1 MTRAASRL
9 VGRDAELGRLGH
21 AAERAR
27 SGERTVVVIE
37 GDAGLGKS
45 RLVAEALAVHHHP
58 ADVVGLGYGIELT
71 GGQIPYGVA
80 ADLLRTLVR
89 DAGADRVRSAAG
101 AYAPALAPLCPDLGP
116 EADAEATAARI
127 LPAYASTIE
136 WLGVERLVW
145 LVIDDLPWVDAAS
158 RDLIGYLARVVR
170 SSRLLVVVTVRTH
183 DPASDPAVTELVDSV
198 TALDGVDRIPL
209 NVLGREDTAALVTD
223 LTSGTA
229 TQEQVERLVAAG
241 QGSPLLTEQLVA
253 AGLDD
258 HGLGLVVSPMLARIQ
273 RLDPDTLRL
282 VQLAALGDGHLAHR
296 LLRLVYA
303 APEARFDA
311 AVDHALDVGLLRYRT
326 EEREFTFA
334 HPLLRAAAEETLSP
348 AERLRGHH
356 GWGEVLC
363 DPRHHHDEAR
373 LLVAAA
379 HHWAATDD
387 DTASFRAALTAARV
401 TNRMGD
407 GAGTGNL
414 LLRAWNLWERVPDA
428 AVVAGRGRDDL
439 LVDLADALQSADR
452 LAECAPIF
460 EGELDRTRGDPTAP
474 PLRRL
479 YLAMAAGDIR
489 DVLGDTADPGLYAAA
504 LPSATALLAEPPA
517 PLLSRGLNA
526 LAWYVRW
533 SDPALSYRLFARA
546 LEVSREVGG
555 SAEISFNSGLV
566 AYQLASRGRHDEA
579 LAVCDSGLESC
590 VGLVDYLGLEDVR
603 GNVLALSGKL
613 QAGVAQLERALARLP
628 DPSLAPAEW
637 VQSALRTAEWLTS
650 TGNWARAES
659 LLRTCAEL
667 NVDEWLTRTFVA
679 ADTSVFACHRGELDR
694 AARLADAAWESLG
707 PSEQSQWAVV
717 RYAVRRCRALVAAS
731 RRDHDEAHRLLAPLL
746 SHPGIETDAM
756 LWGAAELAARVE
768 GDRADLGAP
777 PARDSLALVTAALEA
792 LPSDGPF
799 LTALQR
805 QARADLARAEHTD
818 TADTWAEV
826 RHTWLDLGHIPS
838 TGWACFRL
846 AGAHVRAGDRH
857 SAEAPLGEAWQIAE
871 RLGAAPLR
879 DAVVDLARGARIP
892 LARPP
897 DSTRPTSGP
906 LARLTERELEVLR
919 HVAAGRSNDEIAEAL
934 FISPK
939 TASVHVSRILVK
951 LDVTTRTKAAAF
963 AYKAGLVTLPSGDM
977 SPS

>member
-1 MTRAASRL
+1 M
-9 VGRDAELGRLGH
+9 GRDAELGRLGH

-27 SGERTVVVIE
+27 SGARTAVVIE

-45 RLVAEALAVHHHP
+45 RLVADALAVHHQE
-58 ADVVGLGYGIELT
+58 ADVVGLGYGVELT

-80 ADLLRTLVR
+80 ADLLRTLVC
-89 DAGADRVRSAAG
+89 DAGTDRVRSAAG
-101 AYAPALAPLCPDLGP
+101 AYAPALAALCPDLGP
-116 EADAEATAARI
+116 EADAGATAARI
-127 LPAYASTIE
+127 LPACASAIE
-136 WLGVERLVW
+136 RLGAERLVW

-158 RDLIGYLARVVR
+158 RDLIGYLVRVVR
-170 SSRLLVVVTVRTH
+170 SSRLLVVMTVRTH
-183 DPASDPAVTELVDSV
+183 DPASDPAVTELVDAV

-209 NVLGREDTAALVTD
+209 TALSREDTAALVAD

-229 TQEQVERLVAAG
+229 TEEQVERVIAAG
-241 QGSPLLTEQLVA
+241 QGSPLLSEQLVA
-253 AGLDD
+253 AGLDEN
-258 HGLGLVVSPMLARIQ
+258 GLGLVVSPMLARIQ
-273 RLDPDTLRL
+273 RLEPDTLRL
-282 VQLAALGDGHLAHR
+282 VQLAALGDGHLSHR
-296 LLRLVYA
+296 LLRLAYA

-326 EEREFTFA
+326 DEREFTFA
-334 HPLLRAAAEETLSP
+334 HPLLRAAAEDTLSP
-348 AERLRGHH
+348 AERLRGHER
-356 GWGEVLC
+356 WGEVLS
-363 DPRHHHDEAR
+363 DPRHHRDEAR

-407 GAGTGNL
+407 GSGTGDL

-428 AVVAGRGRDDL
+428 AGVAGRGRDDL
-439 LVDLADALQSADR
+439 LLDLGDALQSADR

-479 YLAMAAGDIR
+479 YLAMAAKDIR
-489 DVLGDTADPGLYAAA
+489 EVLGETADQELYAAA

-517 PLLSRGLNA
+517 RLLSRGLNA

-533 SDPALSYRLFARA
+533 NDPALSYRLFARS
-546 LEVSREVGG
+546 LEVSREVG
-555 SAEISFNSGLV
+555 SPAEISFNSGLV

-579 LAVCDSGLESC
+579 LAVCELGLESC

-603 GNVLALSGKL
+603 GDVLAQSGKL

-637 VQSALRTAEWLTS
+637 VQSALRTADWLTS
-650 TGNWARAES
+650 AGDWARAES

-667 NVDEWLTRTFVA
+667 EVDEWMTRTFVA
-679 ADTSVFACHRGELDR
+679 ADTSVFACHRGDLDE
-694 AARLADAAWESLG
+694 AARLAQRAWEGLG
-707 PSEQSQWAVV
+707 QREEQQWPVA
-717 RYAVRRCRALVAAS
+717 RFAVRRCRALLAAA
-731 RRDHDEAHRLLAPLL
+731 RGDHAQAHHLLAPLL
-746 SHPGIETDAM
+746 AHPGIETDSM
-756 LWGAAELAARVE
+756 LWGAAELGARVE
-768 GDRADLGAP
+768 ADRAAATGTP
-777 PARDSLALVTAALEA
+777 PARDSVALVAAAVEA
-792 LPSDGPF
+792 LPRDGPF

-826 RHTWLDLGHIPS
+826 RGTWLNLGHIPS
-838 TGWACFRL
+838 TGWACLRL
-846 AGAHVRAGDRH
+846 AGAHVRTGDRR

-879 DAVVDLARGARIP
+879 DAVVDLARGGRIP
-892 LARPP
+892 LARPS

-934 FISPK
+934 FMSPK

-963 AYKAGLVTLPSGDM
+963 AYSAGLVTLPSGDM